1 MTLGE
6 LIDTLKSNA
15 DAASDSA
22 DSLTSY
28 ARPADSTNRSNSLSE
43 SCGSQTYVSSLG
55 IAGNPIV
62 NFHIIIEEK
71 LQIHARKRYEKQ
83 VTVCSQ
89 LIQLMDSNK
98 DFFFQILI
106 HIKTT
111 LQNFHSRV
119 QVDVVAIEATDPI
132 IQSLL
137 IALYVDPN
145 DSKAVE
151 QAISVVVDKYV
162 NANKSGNNH
171 NYIFC

>member
-98 DFFFQILI
+98 EFFFRFSF
-106 HIKTT
+106 T
-111 LQNFHSRV
+111 LKQLF
-119 QVDVVAIEATDPI
+119 
-132 IQSLL
+132 
-137 IALYVDPN
+137 
-145 DSKAVE
+145 K
-151 QAISVVVDKYV
+151 
-162 NANKSGNNH
+162 
-171 NYIFC
+171 IFIREFKWTW

>member
-1 MTLGE
+1 MGKGSVSNDVTYCIFGSLVNDQRTFDRYTERKMTLGE

-62 NFHIIIEEK
+62 NFHIIID
-71 LQIHARKRYEKQ
+71 ARKRYEKQ

-98 DFFFQILI
+98 EFFFRFSF
-106 HIKTT
+106 T
-111 LQNFHSRV
+111 LKQPF
-119 QVDVVAIEATDPI
+119 
-132 IQSLL
+132 
-137 IALYVDPN
+137 
-145 DSKAVE
+145 K
-151 QAISVVVDKYV
+151 
-162 NANKSGNNH
+162 
-171 NYIFC
+171 IFIREFKWTW